1 MLPVELDV
9 SFLQDSFFIRF
20 PFGGRRVLTCLHD
33 KEENYCG
40 ELSYEGVQVRV
51 MFTIN
56 VRHYLV
62 QNGLLVF
69 SGGSTD

>member
-9 SFLQDSFFIRF
+9 SFLQDSFFLRF

-40 ELSYEGVQVRV
+40 YLSYEGVKVVV
-51 MFTIN
+51 MFTIHM
-56 VRHYLV
+56 RRYLV

-69 SGGSTD
+69 SEGSTD